1 MHNQLRFE
9 SCSNKVCLEL
19 HVVLH
24 YFVYPVNVILNGFI
38 RLQERLRRIKR
49 NEEKAQH
56 APPPTKKKK
65 KQETPFNSKV
75 VTGSQLHMEKVPY
88 LKKNHFAVRK

>member
-1 MHNQLRFE
+1 MGFVKLQSMYIKIVGFIDT
-9 SCSNKVCLEL
+9 SCRLYDICRNCMFPVTYIKLLLYKVTCCC
-19 HVVLH
+19 
-24 YFVYPVNVILNGFI
+24 I

-49 NEEKAQH
+49 NEEKAQL

-75 VTGSQLHMEKVPY
+75 E
-88 LKKNHFAVRK
+88 